1 MFYYK
6 ELGRNM
12 DSIRTLLVDDS
23 REFLRA
29 ASQFL
34 SGDSGI
40 NIIGKCLSTKEALE
54 QLGNLNPDLI
64 LMDLAMPEI
73 NGLEATQL
81 IKNRPNAPRIIIL
94 TMHDTPEYRQASK
107 AVSADGFVAKSD
119 FGLELV
125 PMIKDIFQDQLKAN
139 GKGIRQSVD

>member
-1 MFYYK
+1 
-6 ELGRNM
+6 M

-34 SGDSGI
+34 SRDPGI
-40 NIIGKCLSTKEALE
+40 EIIGKCLSSREALQ

-73 NGLEATQL
+73 NGLEATKF
-81 IKNRPNAPRIIIL
+81 IKDQADPPRVIIL
-94 TMHDTPEYRQASK
+94 TMHDNPEYRQASQ
-107 AVSADGFVAKSD
+107 AVHADGFVAKSD
-119 FGLELV
+119 FGLELL
-125 PMIKDIFQDQLKAN
+125 PLIKEIFQDQLEA
-139 GKGIRQSVD
+139 KGHAVPKSMVQRKR

>member
-1 MFYYK
+1 
-6 ELGRNM
+6 M

-34 SGDSGI
+34 SGDP
-40 NIIGKCLSTKEALE
+40 NIEVIGKCLTTKEALE

-64 LMDLAMPEI
+64 LMDLAMPDI
-73 NGLEATQL
+73 NGLEATQF
-81 IKNRPNAPRIIIL
+81 IKDRVNPPRVIIL
-94 TMHDTPEYRQASK
+94 TMHDNPEYRQASQ
-107 AVSADGFVAKSD
+107 AVQADGFVAKSD

-125 PMIKDIFQDQLKAN
+125 PMIKEIF
-139 GKGIRQSVD
+139 KGRQKPSGQSIRKKVEEIRRSR